1 MLCDD
6 KSETKMVDQI
16 NICYQIPLFDRV
28 NLIGVFFIV
37 IVYMYLAVLRGCQV
51 AWECAATQHSNLD
64 DFFNDFQSYL
74 GEFYCL
80 NTRRRGSN

>member
-1 MLCDD
+1 
-6 KSETKMVDQI
+6 MVDQI

-64 DFFNDFQSYL
+64 DFLKRFSTLSWGISLFEHAQAWFEL
-74 GEFYCL
+74 I
-80 NTRRRGSN
+80 